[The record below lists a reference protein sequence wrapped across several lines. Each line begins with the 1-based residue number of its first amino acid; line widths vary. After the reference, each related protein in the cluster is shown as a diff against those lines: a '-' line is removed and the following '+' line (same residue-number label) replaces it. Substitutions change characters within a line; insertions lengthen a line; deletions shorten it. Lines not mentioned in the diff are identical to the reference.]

1 MLAPEIN
8 AFGRSASKP
17 GYRRP
22 RDIVAESQLLE
33 RGSFRASLPRLSL
46 LNVGQLRRAPHMLPP
61 RLGAAAAL
69 RRAGA
74 DEVAL
79 HIGKATED
87 SDHQPPGAGRGVGPR
102 LSQ

>member
-1 MLAPEIN
+1 MLTLSGSVPQPRN
-8 AFGRSASKP
+8 
-17 GYRRP
+17 RRA
-22 RDIVAESQLLE
+22 RDVIAAGQLVE
-33 RGSFRASLPRLSL
+33 RGSFRAPLPRLSL

-102 LSQ
+102 LSR